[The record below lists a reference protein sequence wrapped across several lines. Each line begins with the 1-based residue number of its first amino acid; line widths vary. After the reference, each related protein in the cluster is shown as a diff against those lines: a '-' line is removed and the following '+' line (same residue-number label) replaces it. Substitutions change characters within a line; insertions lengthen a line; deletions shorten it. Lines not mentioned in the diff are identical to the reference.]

1 MQENEEIRKHLN
13 VLKYVA
19 VLIVLYTTIVCLI
32 AMHTTMGKC
41 GYPVDISKRIIN
53 LMNDSVPKDSFQRA
67 LNGISF
73 HACACSELVRN
84 ASCLREVGKS
94 YNDTSENLFVE
105 ISNKE
110 RFQKQTKHCKN

>member
-19 VLIVLYTTIVCLI
+19 VLIDLYTTIVCLI

-67 LNGISF
+67 LNGISV